1 MQEQHDSHFETE
13 TLQDSNKTLQEF
25 IAFLRDLV
33 IIFLIVI
40 TVRLFIV
47 TPFKINGSSMET
59 SYHDKEYIIV
69 DKFSYLNLP
78 VVFKEAPLQANAIEK
93 LFYSIFSILPLHVW
107 DPERGDVVVI
117 TPHVDRQKEY
127 YIKRVIGVP
136 GDTIRFE
143 DGEVLIKKSGAE
155 KFVKISEKYLSS
167 ANAWQTRL
175 PENVKWNEFF
185 IQDWYYWVMWDNR
198 NNSADSRSCFKIC
211 LNEDATTAHFI
222 KRKDIVWKVLLN
234 LWYYNVFW
242 VDGLF
247 YSKKWKW
254 TYPPRF
260 LNHPRSATYP
270 ELWE

>member
-1 MQEQHDSHFETE
+1 MKEKNDQHFETE
-13 TLQDSNKTLQEF
+13 TLEDSNKTLQEF

-40 TVRLFIV
+40 TIRVFIV
-47 TPFKINGSSMET
+47 TPFRINGSSMET

-69 DKFSYLNLP
+69 DKFSYLNMP
-78 VVFKEAPLQANAIEK
+78 VVFGDAPMNAGSIEK
-93 LFYSIFSILPLHVW
+93 LFYLILSQIPLHIW
-107 DPERGDVVVI
+107 DPLRWDVIVI

-143 DGEVLIKKSGAE
+143 DGEVLIKKAGSD
-155 KFVKISEKYLSS
+155 KFVKLSEKYLSS
-167 ANAWQTRL
+167 ANAGQTRL
-175 PENVKWNEFF
+175 PENVRKNEFT
-185 IQDWYYWVMWDNR
+185 IGDGYYWVMWDNR

-211 LNEDATTAHFI
+211 LSDENDFDHLI
-222 KRKDIVWKVLLN
+222 KRKDIVGKVLLN
-234 LWYYNVFW
+234 LWYYNIFW
-242 VDGLF
+242 VDGLID
-247 YSKKWKW
+247 SKKWRW

-260 LNHPRSATYP
+260 LNHPRSADYE